1 MNILYFYRNDK
12 RGFNGR
18 LRALMNLHCDLHS
31 HSTISDGTLTPTE
44 MVLRAHDKGVE
55 VFALT
60 DHDATEGLQEAAKVA
75 DKIGL
80 HFVPGIELS
89 VTWSHQT
96 VHIVGLG
103 INPNDEPLNNGLK
116 ELRNFRRLR
125 GEQIALKLEKAG
137 LESPLEG
144 AKSFAN
150 GEILSRTHFARYL
163 VEQGRAKDIR
173 QVFKRFLVKGKPG
186 YVAGK
191 WASLKDA
198 LAWIQGAGGIAVIAH
213 PARYKFSATRLRQLI
228 SEFKELGGLGFEAI
242 SGSHSPDEEIRMAQL
257 ANQFE
262 LYISK
267 GSDFHSPENIYR
279 ELGAMQDIPNGS
291 KPLWHSEA
299 WKEKIGEIKSNNSI
313 LGEL

>member
-1 MNILYFYRNDK
+1 
-12 RGFNGR
+12 
-18 LRALMNLHCDLHS
+18 MNLHCDLHS

-44 MVLRAHDKGVE
+44 MVLRAHEKGVK

-60 DHDATEGLQEAAKVA
+60 DHDATEGLKEAAQIAATV
-75 DKIGL
+75 GL

-96 VHIVGLG
+96 IHIVGLG
-103 INPNDEPLNNGLK
+103 INPDDEALNNGLK
-116 ELRNFRRLR
+116 ALRDFRRSR
-125 GEQIALKLEKAG
+125 GEEIALKLVKANF
-137 LESPLEG
+137 ENPLEG

-150 GEILSRTHFARYL
+150 GEILSRTHFARYI

-191 WASLKDA
+191 WASLEDA
-198 LAWIQGAGGIAVIAH
+198 LSWIQGAGGIAVIAH
-213 PARYKFSATRLRQLI
+213 PARYKISATRLRQLI
-228 SEFKELGGLGFEAI
+228 AEFKELGGLGFEAI

-257 ANQFE
+257 ANQFD
-262 LYISK
+262 LFISK

-279 ELGAMQDIPNGS
+279 ELGAMQDIPAGS
-291 KPLWHSEA
+291 IPLWHSDA
-299 WKEKIGEIKSNNSI
+299 WQEKIGLPETR
-313 LGEL
+313 ELS